1 MTILN
6 TVCRCATFQ
15 NECRPVLEK
24 YAGSLVKVTVT
35 TNAEILTLHNIV
47 LQVDAGQDKETVA
60 AEIEAAF

>member
-1 MTILN
+1 M
-6 TVCRCATFQ
+6 
-15 NECRPVLEK
+15 LEK

-35 TNAEILTLHNIV
+35 TNAEILTLHNTV